1 MDLIRPRPGLTARAG
16 LAGLALALTV
26 LCAACDRKNAYVPP
40 PPPAVTVSHPVKQQV
55 TEYLEFTGTTQAL
68 ESVDLRARV
77 EGFLDSVNFADGA
90 MVKEGDLLFR
100 IQSQQYEA
108 NLQEAKA
115 QLVSDQARLSRAE
128 TEYARAK
135 RLFQEKA
142 GPDTDVVKWEAERD
156 SALAGMALDK
166 AKIELA
172 ELDLS
177 YTRIIAPFSGRIGR
191 RQVDPGNLVGAGE
204 KTLLATIIR
213 FDPIYVYFTMNERDL
228 LRVIELGRH
237 NVKNHREVP
246 LQMAISDSSGYPFTG
261 QLDYV
266 DLGVDPNTGTLL
278 LRGIFPNPKINLL
291 PGLFVRLRAAIAT
304 REALLVPER
313 AVGVDQ
319 TGSFVLVVGDKNV
332 VEQRSV
338 TQGIVQDGLVA
349 VEGKLS
355 TEDRV
360 IVNGLQRARPG
371 AEVKPEEAP
380 PPAAPAAAAT
390 STAPKS

>member
-1 MDLIRPRPGLTARAG
+1 MDLIPFRPGLTARAS
-16 LAGLALALTV
+16 LAGLVLALTV

>member
-1 MDLIRPRPGLTARAG
+1 MDLIRPRPGLTARAS
-16 LAGLALALTV
+16 LAGLVLALTV